1 MINLL
6 SFVLSLITSTGGDV
20 CSWRQMWVK
29 AEPFHEN
36 IIVTFHNE
44 LTATWGDGPFVC
56 ELNVDGVRF
65 NVSILAGNGDIPDVM
80 SVIPPA
86 GFFPSEDEVE
96 VKEGE
101 EKIITL
107 FPQLLGML

>member
-6 SFVLSLITSTGGDV
+6 SFVLSLITSAGEDV
-20 CSWRQMWVK
+20 CTWRQMWVK
-29 AEPFHEN
+29 AEFSHEN

-65 NVSILAGNGDIPDVM
+65 NVSISAGNGDIPDVM
-80 SVIPPA
+80 SITPPV
-86 GFFPSEDEVE
+86 GFFSSEDEVE
-96 VKEGE
+96 AKEGE
-101 EKIITL
+101 EKTITL